1 MKHRNAYC
9 SFCRKSY
16 RDVGPLVEGPGD
28 VYICGEC
35 VELCQSIIVQEKRR
49 RQPATDRP
57 PVPAPEAVRTMLDQ
71 LVAGWEEAKE
81 ALIRAAL
88 EHYQR
93 PGGDP
98 GSAVLFVGPARSSR
112 AFLAR
117 ALAHALGVP
126 FAAGDAAALVD
137 APPGIPEHYPLLDGA
152 EPLLYE
158 LLRASDF
165 DAAAAQR
172 GVVYADGADDRA
184 TQDAVL
190 RLWQGRE
197 SVSRRLGIEVARLL
211 FICGGEFAGLEMDRA
226 GVDRPSGQ
234 GPPGDALPAFGV
246 MPELARSVRAI
257 VWVSALDEETLVQM
271 VPWVD
276 LDRMAGGG
284 A

>member
-1 MKHRNAYC
+1 VKYRNAYC

-28 VYICGEC
+28 VYICGDC

-49 RQPATDRP
+49 RQPATGRP
-57 PVPAPEAVRTMLDQ
+57 PVPPPEAVRTTLDQ

-81 ALIRAAL
+81 VLIRAAL

-93 PGGDP
+93 LGGDP
-98 GSAVLFVGPARSSR
+98 RTAFLFAGPARSSR

-137 APPGIPEHYPLLDGA
+137 APPGIPERYPLLDGA

-172 GVVYADGADDRA
+172 GVVYVDGADDRA
-184 TQDAVL
+184 TQEAVL
-190 RLWQGRE
+190 RLWRDQE

-211 FICGGEFAGLEMDRA
+211 FICGGEFAGLEMTRA
-226 GVDRPSGQ
+226 GVDRPPGQ
-234 GPPGDALPAFGV
+234 GPPGDALLAFGV
-246 MPELARSVRAI
+246 MPEFARSVRAI
-257 VWVSALDEETLVQM
+257 VWVSALDEETLVQI
-271 VPWVD
+271 VSLVD
-276 LDRMAGGG
+276 LGRMAGSGT
-284 A
+284 